1 MTDQLVLL
9 QGDHSDDAA
18 DAPAP
23 EQVTPAATPIR
34 SSRRSRSA
42 SVIGRLDRR
51 TIATGRKGL
60 EAARAELASAT
71 QRAAERDRRRAEQRQ
86 AELERLTGRTRPD
99 SADERAA

>member
-9 QGDHSDDAA
+9 HGNPSDDSA
-18 DAPAP
+18 DAPVIEQAP
-23 EQVTPAATPIR
+23 PAATPIR
-34 SSRRSRSA
+34 AGRRTRST

-71 QRAAERDRRRAEQRQ
+71 QRAAERDRHRAEQRR
-86 AELERLTGRTRPD
+86 AELERLTGPSRPD

>member
-23 EQVTPAATPIR
+23 EQATPAVTPIR
-34 SSRRSRSA
+34 ARRRNRTSS
-42 SVIGRLDRR
+42 VVGRLDRR

-71 QRAAERDRRRAEQRQ
+71 QRAAERDRLRAEQRQ
-86 AELERLTGRTRPD
+86 AELERLTGRARPG